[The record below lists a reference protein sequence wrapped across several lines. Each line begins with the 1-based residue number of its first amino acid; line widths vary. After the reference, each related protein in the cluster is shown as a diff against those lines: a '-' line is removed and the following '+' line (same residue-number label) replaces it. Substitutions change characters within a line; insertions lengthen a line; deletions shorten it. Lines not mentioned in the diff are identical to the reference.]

1 MTLIT
6 HSHTARVVTVAT
18 TLAWLAVVL
27 TSPVD
32 HLNGIRLATQISWTL
47 FGWIPVIGLE
57 DVVDQKSHR
66 PRFGVAAGIVYLYVM
81 SALSVC
87 WNPAG
92 SAFGIINCIIC
103 IQGFVMYVMTVFSQ
117 PDPVTTA
124 YLARHEELV
133 ARPDLEAPVEVQV
146 PIQVQVPVHDRSC
159 AQSPLQL
166 PLPLQSPLRSPPS
179 TPSQAPMKSPEIAM
193 EQFELE
199 PSHYPGS
206 NHSSPHTEYSNL
218 SPPLPVSSSAS
229 SASSESETSRTV
241 SIHSRPS
248 SPSRIQP
255 SPCGATSGSPCCE
268 VCSEQMT
275 TPTEGSDVLPPEYP
289 VSRPPSATSAS
300 SSNDWESV

>member
-1 MTLIT
+1 
-6 HSHTARVVTVAT
+6 
-18 TLAWLAVVL
+18 
-27 TSPVD
+27 
-32 HLNGIRLATQISWTL
+32 
-47 FGWIPVIGLE
+47 
-57 DVVDQKSHR
+57 
-66 PRFGVAAGIVYLYVM
+66 
-81 SALSVC
+81 
-87 WNPAG
+87 
-92 SAFGIINCIIC
+92 
-103 IQGFVMYVMTVFSQ
+103 
-117 PDPVTTA
+117 
-124 YLARHEELV
+124 
-133 ARPDLEAPVEVQV
+133 
-146 PIQVQVPVHDRSC
+146 
-159 AQSPLQL
+159 
-166 PLPLQSPLRSPPS
+166 
-179 TPSQAPMKSPEIAM
+179 MKSPEIAM

-289 VSRPPSATSAS
+289 VSRPPEEKLYYCKCTDLIVHFQESDDYDEVDD
-300 SSNDWESV
+300 NDHRSVNFFSVKKNLYYYYLQDLIIHYFVTPPSRTTTRSTTPTTMFQTPTTR